1 MAEKENVMRTLV
13 IEKVTANIGV
23 GNAGESLQNAKIL
36 LERLSGKKAVSTK
49 AKTRNP
55 VWKTKKGDE
64 IGAKV
69 TIRGPGA
76 VEFIKKS
83 LVARNKPLSE
93 RCFDDS
99 GNFAFG
105 VGEYIDFPGAK
116 YDPKIGIIGY
126 DVAVTM
132 KRKGGKRVSS
142 RRHAKSKIGAKHEIT
157 REETV
162 GFAKEVLGANV
173 A

>member
-1 MAEKENVMRTLV
+1 MAEKENVMKTLV
-13 IEKVTANIGV
+13 IDKVTANIGV
-23 GNAGESLQNAKIL
+23 GNAGESLENAKTL
-36 LERLSGKKAVSTK
+36 LERLSGKKAVATK

-55 VWKTKKGDE
+55 VWKIKKGDE

-69 TIRGPGA
+69 TIRGA
-76 VEFIKKS
+76 SAIQFLKNS
-83 LVARNKPLSE
+83 LVARGRPLSA
-93 RCFDDS
+93 RCFDSS

-132 KRKGGKRVSS
+132 KRKGGMRVAL
-142 RRHAKSKIGAKHEIT
+142 RRRAKANVGHAHKIT
-157 REETV
+157 RDETM
-162 GFAKEVLGANV
+162 GFAKDVLGANI